1 MFSERA
7 VLSSPPK
14 RRRCLLL
21 RALAAAALL
30 LSLQALCPAQGAGV
44 PVVGTPRID
53 PAVERIR
60 DEQQRQMVL
69 RSGGRR
75 EEGAPANEKAVRAA
89 AEQLNN
95 DFKRVQVIRNDLARA
110 VTSGAALDL
119 ERISEQ
125 AAEVH
130 KRSQRMQT
138 YLALRDESDAA
149 KQAEEAAAA
158 DEPQLRDALVLLCK
172 RIDSFVANPR
182 FKSPGVFDV
191 DSTRKAARDLREVI
205 ALSQRARG
213 GAERLG
219 RKDK

>member
-1 MFSERA
+1 VILF
-7 VLSSPPK
+7 
-14 RRRCLLL
+14 
-21 RALAAAALL
+21 
-30 LSLQALCPAQGAGV
+30 LSLQALCMAQGAGT
-44 PVVGTPRID
+44 PIVGPRID

-69 RSGGRR
+69 RSGGRHA
-75 EEGAPANEKAVRAA
+75 EGAPADEKAVKAA

-95 DFKRVQVIRNDLARA
+95 DFKRVQVIRNDLAQA
-110 VTSGAALDL
+110 VTSGAPLDYRRL
-119 ERISEQ
+119 SEE
-125 AAEVH
+125 AAEVR

-138 YLALRDESDAA
+138 YLALREPPGAA
-149 KQAEEAAAA
+149 KQAEEAAAP
-158 DEPQLRDALVLLCK
+158 DEAQLRDALVLLCK

-205 ALSQRARG
+205 ALSQRVKG

-219 RKDK
+219 HRDK